1 MAERTVTYK
10 TAVEP
15 ACSLASVANGAGR
28 ISAVVDNTT
37 TKATRGR
44 LFVQAT
50 LGTSP
55 TANTIVKVY
64 VIAQSAAA
72 NNVKA
77 GGGALGDVDAAVSA
91 EPVDAQLVGTMS
103 STGTTGQTVSESWDL
118 YNVPPKFSVVVWNA
132 TGVALGATQPSP
144 VVQWLPFT
152 DTIA

>member
-28 ISAVVDNTT
+28 I
-37 TKATRGR
+37 
-44 LFVQAT
+44 
-50 LGTSP
+50 
-55 TANTIVKVY
+55 
-64 VIAQSAAA
+64 SAAA

-152 DTIA
+152 D